1 MVGGVELVRRNG
13 LSLKESKKAY
23 EERRRIRRKGNERNE
38 RNERSV

>member
-23 EERRRIRRKGNERNE
+23 GRRKTENKEERK
-38 RNERSV
+38 